1 MFSVF
6 IFDGGLCPR
15 EDCFMKKFAN
25 VSNHN
30 SENWGEAQ
38 KKAAIDIV
46 DGMDGVSI
54 VDFAFPAVSPTA
66 TTEDVNEMAT
76 AIAEDVIESECSA
89 ALVAGP
95 FGLCLGIATRL
106 AAAGI
111 KVFDAC
117 SERNTSE
124 VVLPDGST
132 KKVVTFSFVQFRR
145 VL

>member
-1 MFSVF
+1 
-6 IFDGGLCPR
+6 
-15 EDCFMKKFAN
+15 MKKFAN
-25 VSNHN
+25 VSNHP
-30 SENWGEAQ
+30 SEKWSAEQ
-38 KKAAIDIV
+38 KKAAIDI
-46 DGMDGVSI
+46 MDGGSI
-54 VDFAFPAVSPTA
+54 MDFPFSAVSPTA
-66 TTEDVNEMAT
+66 TTEDVNEMAA

-124 VVLPDGST
+124 TVLPDGST
-132 KKVVTFSFVQFRR
+132 RKTVAFKFVQFRR